1 MHAVIAGCG
10 RVGSQLATELAA
22 SGNDVVVIDKDRR
35 AFRRLPDDFTGRAL
49 HGIVFDRATLEEAGI
64 RQAQAFVA
72 VTSGDNSNV
81 VAARAARD
89 HYGVDHV
96 VARIYDPTRAAI
108 YERLGITT
116 VASAQWTVEEVL
128 RALLPAEERIGGSL
142 GPGPGDVVLLTLAL
156 PDGVHGTPVSAL
168 TVPGESVLAAVTRE
182 GRTGVPVAAGLLES
196 GDRVHLA
203 VQREDVDT
211 VRARVAALAKEEL

>member
-1 MHAVIAGCG
+1 VHAVIAGCG

-35 AFRRLPDDFTGRAL
+35 AFRRLPDDFAGRPL

-81 VAARAARD
+81 VAARSARD
-89 HYGVDHV
+89 HYGVEHV

-128 RALLPAEERIGGSL
+128 RALLPAEDRIGGSL
-142 GPGPGDVVLLTLAL
+142 GPGPGDVVLLTLAV
-156 PDGVHGTPVSAL
+156 PHGVRGAPVSAL
-168 TVPGESVLAAVTRE
+168 TVAGESVLAAVTRE
-182 GRTGVPVAAGLLES
+182 GRTAVPVAAGLLES

-203 VQREDVDT
+203 VKRDGVDA
-211 VRARVAALAKEEL
+211 VRARVAALAVEA